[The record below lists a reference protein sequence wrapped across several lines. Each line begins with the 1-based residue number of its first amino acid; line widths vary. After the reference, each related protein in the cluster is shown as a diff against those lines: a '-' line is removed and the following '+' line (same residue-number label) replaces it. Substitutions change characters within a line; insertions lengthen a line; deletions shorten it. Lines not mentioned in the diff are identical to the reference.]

1 MKQKGEVY
9 EKEESKKQEKIT
21 DMMKDID
28 NEFDEIDNL
37 LKDV

>member
-9 EKEESKKQEKIT
+9 EKEESKKQEQIT